1 MSRAFMNDILTLG
14 VLAIG
19 GYLIYTKTDWFQQ
32 GMTAIKDIFG
42 DIKGGGRSGGGTAA
56 PSGGGGDIGGGNA
69 SAGKGSFM
77 YPGTGKTFTAVDS
90 GKTTRNYASGKAS
103 TGTTQWDAKNVGGVV
118 NIETDLWVNV
128 GSCKDSV
135 STKIYGGSHS
145 GGNCCWLILNVD
157 CASGT
162 FELGGEGPHPTTES
176 SNLGKGGS
184 MGSIQNKEVGIKLVS
199 YKSGSGFTAIGY
211 GNTGS
216 GWKEYIRKTFT
227 QFGAKKKASAPASG
241 ATVQFRTDCSGVKY
255 SVARAQEIRGGGM
268 AAGSVGAGAG
278 AGAAVEAEAE
288 IPEKKKSNYTTALF
302 TYNRPLPLGFYNS
315 RMVSALP
322 VNEPFCDQVPK
333 GQNIRCYDRN
343 D

>member
-1 MSRAFMNDILTLG
+1 MPEVEAMVKDVLG
-14 VLAIG
+14 QLGLG
-19 GYLIYTKTDWFQQ
+19 GMGKLSTTP
-32 GMTAIKDIFG
+32 TVPS
-42 DIKGGGRSGGGTAA
+42 SG
-56 PSGGGGDIGGGNA
+56 GGGGDIGGGNV
-69 SAGKGSFM
+69 SAAKGSFM
-77 YPGTGKTFTAVDS
+77 HKGTGKTFTAVDS
-90 GKTTRNYASGKAS
+90 GKKTRNYASGKAS
-103 TGTTQWDAKNVGGVV
+103 TGTTQWDAKNVGSVT

-145 GGNCCWLILNVD
+145 DGNCCWLILNVD

-199 YKSGSGFTAIGY
+199 YKTGSGFTAIGY

-255 SVARAQEIRGGGM
+255 SVARAQEIVAPGGAS
-268 AAGSVGAGAG
+268 AATASV
-278 AGAAVEAEAE
+278 
-288 IPEKKKSNYTTALF
+288 
-302 TYNRPLPLGFYNS
+302 TYLNDHYVLRRPVAYATQQPQQPTIL
-315 RMVSALP
+315 
-322 VNEPFCDQVPK
+322 
-333 GQNIRCYDRN
+333 QNIVAAILNPPGIYYN
-343 D
+343 VPALV